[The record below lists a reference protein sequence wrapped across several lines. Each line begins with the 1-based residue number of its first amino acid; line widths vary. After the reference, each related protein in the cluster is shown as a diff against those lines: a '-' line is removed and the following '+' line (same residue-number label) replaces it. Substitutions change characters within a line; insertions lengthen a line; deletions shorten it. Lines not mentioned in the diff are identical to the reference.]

1 MADPLQVETQDRAAI
16 FDAEAGRWF
25 SAWQT
30 IFRPFGRYAAI
41 NLSAAGTHVVITAD
55 PVSRIKVVSLF
66 FTVSGDVDITLYDG
80 TVAVSG
86 PMDFGGSSLPRGM
99 SIPFP
104 FTPLEL
110 TKGSAFSIK
119 ISSSVQ
125 VSGTVCYFYQ

>member
-30 IFRPFGRYAAI
+30 IFRPFGRYAVVD
-41 NLSAAGTHVVITAD
+41 LSTSGNHIIIPGD

-66 FTVSGDVDITLYDG
+66 FTVAADVNIILFDG
-80 TVAVSG
+80 GVPMSG
-86 PMDFGGSSLPRGM
+86 PMDFGGTGLPRGIA
-99 SIPFP
+99 IPFP

-110 TKGSAFSIK
+110 TKGSALVINLSAG
-119 ISSSVQ
+119 VQ